1 MFRKRSHPCHT
12 RRWMDILIT
21 KDGLRTMMDVIIVDL
36 IHTNMVQLTFNDNT
50 CNNDGCLGEDMIICW
65 ACTRW
70 WLHSLCYW
78 NIWVFSI
85 SFWFIF
91 YHMCTYHYHM
101 SFSPFDVCFL
111 LLIVHLHNPTMCVNH
126 NNFSTGCC
134 TWPKFFIFSTQH
146 NYCTY
151 VTNWFVAND
160 SSFILGFL
168 CYRWLSFCSH
178 ESSLHKVLTWFLL
191 IVCFCFFL
199 LVVSICVFI
208 CLVLLMDGFPSR
220 TRSRSLF
227 TYSRSYNYLYSSP

>member
-1 MFRKRSHPCHT
+1 MNGYPYHQRWPSDHDGRHHCWFHSHKYGVAN
-12 RRWMDILIT
+12 I
-21 KDGLRTMMDVIIVDL
+21 
-36 IHTNMVQLTFNDNT
+36 NDNT
-50 CNNDGCLGEDMIICW
+50 CNNDGCLGEDTIICW

-91 YHMCTYHYHM
+91 YHMCTDHYHM

-111 LLIVHLHNPTMCVNH
+111 LLIVHVHNLTTCVNH

-160 SSFILGFL
+160 NSFILGFL

-191 IVCFCFFL
+191 IVCFFFSFGCVYLCFHLPCTF
-199 LVVSICVFI
+199 
-208 CLVLLMDGFPSR
+208 DGWLPIR
-220 TRSRSLF
+220 D
-227 TYSRSYNYLYSSP
+227 P